1 MKNIREWLTIKG
13 HIKEMLHI
21 RQTDDTLTRVIGSGL
36 STAVPLIIGLMAGNM
51 RIGTFGA
58 LGAFAFLSFQPFTP
72 TKLAK
77 RILKAGLAIMAGFLA
92 GSLSTLVP
100 WMIPITISLV
110 SLIGFLVVRILHI
123 PNPGA
128 FFVIMVTSMGAGVKL
143 DIPGMLQAVS
153 FVGIGVAA
161 SIFWA
166 VLAVI
171 FNNRVL
177 NRPYR
182 NDIRSYR
189 EHLYDAVEND
199 SELLL
204 SSVHHAGI
212 LFLAT
217 YLAHSLG
224 IGNFYWVAVSCAAV
238 LQGRELKVIFH
249 RHVQRIVG
257 GMVGLGIGIFLFSL
271 QFSTVETVVVLIVLN
286 FFVEYAMVRNYG
298 LANFF
303 TNPLALLLSNLSS
316 SAFEMDLIG
325 FRFYGL
331 VRGSIV
337 GFAGAAL
344 ISFAMGMYE
353 KELKLAHKYHK
364 HQETPSRTD

>member
-1 MKNIREWLTIKG
+1 
-13 HIKEMLHI
+13 MLHI

-36 STAVPLIIGLMAGNM
+36 STAVPLFIGLLAGNM

-58 LGAFAFLSFQPFTP
+58 LGAFAFLSFQPFSP
-72 TKLAK
+72 GKLAV
-77 RILKAGLAIMAGFLA
+77 RILKVGLAIMAGFLA
-92 GSLSTLVP
+92 GALSTYVP

-110 SLIGFLVVRILHI
+110 SLTGFLVVRILHI

-128 FFVIMVTSMGAGVKL
+128 FFVIMVTAMGTGVSL
-143 DIPGMLQAVS
+143 DIPEVIQALS

-161 SIFWA
+161 SVFWA

-182 NDIRSYR
+182 NDARSYR

-217 YLAHSLG
+217 YLAHTLG

-257 GMVGLGIGIFLFSL
+257 GMVGLGIGVFLFSL
-271 QFSTVETVVVLIVLN
+271 HFSTMETVVVLIVLN

-316 SAFEMDLIG
+316 SAFAMDLVG

-331 VRGSIV
+331 VLGSIV

-344 ISFAMGMYE
+344 ISLAMDMYE
-353 KELKLAHKYHK
+353 KELKLAQKYHK
-364 HQETPSRTD
+364 DVQDPVADEDAEAK

>member
-1 MKNIREWLTIKG
+1 
-13 HIKEMLHI
+13 MLHI
-21 RQTDDTLTRVIGSGL
+21 RQTDDTVTRVIGSGL
-36 STAVPLIIGLMAGNM
+36 
-51 RIGTFGA
+51 RF
-58 LGAFAFLSFQPFTP
+58 
-72 TKLAK
+72 
-77 RILKAGLAIMAGFLA
+77 
-92 GSLSTLVP
+92 VP

-123 PNPGA
+123 PTPGA

-143 DIPGMLQAVS
+143 DMGGMLQAV
-153 FVGIGVAA
+153 FFIGIGVAA
-161 SIFWA
+161 STFWA

-182 NDIRSYR
+182 NDTRSYR

-204 SSVHHAGI
+204 SSVHHASI

-224 IGNFYWVAVSCAAV
+224 IGNFYWVAISCAAV
-238 LQGRELKVIFH
+238 LRGRELKVIFH
-249 RHVQRIVG
+249 RHVQRIAG

-271 QFSTVETVVVLIVLN
+271 HLSKVETVVVLIILN
-286 FFVEYAMVRNYG
+286 FFVEYTMVRNYG

-316 SAFEMDLIG
+316 SAFEMELIG
-325 FRFYGL
+325 FRFHGL
-331 VRGSIV
+331 VLGSVV

-344 ISFAMGMYE
+344 ISFAMGLYQ
-353 KELKLAHKYHK
+353 KEMKLSKKYHTLQEKPLVSNKLEQEK
-364 HQETPSRTD
+364 HLHERFFVNNQIF

>member
-1 MKNIREWLTIKG
+1 
-13 HIKEMLHI
+13 MLHI

-72 TKLAK
+72 TKLAT

-92 GSLSTLVP
+92 GALSTFVP

-128 FFVIMVTSMGAGVKL
+128 FFVIMVTSMGAGVRL

-182 NDIRSYR
+182 NDTRSYR

-257 GMVGLGIGIFLFSL
+257 GMVGLGHRNISFQFAFQHGGNGRGVDRFELFCGICDGAQLRL
-271 QFSTVETVVVLIVLN
+271 GE
-286 FFVEYAMVRNYG
+286 
-298 LANFF
+298 
-303 TNPLALLLSNLSS
+303 LLYES
-316 SAFEMDLIG
+316 IG
-325 FRFYGL
+325 FAAFQPVEQRIRNGFDRIPFLRIGAGQHRRLCRSRIDFIRYGH
-331 VRGSIV
+331 VPEGTEI
-337 GFAGAAL
+337 G
-344 ISFAMGMYE
+344 
-353 KELKLAHKYHK
+353 
-364 HQETPSRTD
+364 P